1 MKAGIRILTFCLLSM
16 GAPSP
21 SKSDIYKFVAP
32 DGQIFYS
39 DKPLHKGYRLII
51 RTPRPKNPAATKL
64 LAKRRSKFSPLIEE
78 VAKKNRLDPKL
89 LHAVIR
95 AESAYDPKAL
105 SPKGAIGLMQLMPAT
120 AKRYGIDDPHDPI
133 DNVEAGARYL
143 RDLLK
148 LFGDVKLAV
157 AAYNAGEKA
166 VQKYGN
172 RIPPY
177 KETRQYVSKVMK
189 FYGL

>member
-1 MKAGIRILTFCLLSM
+1 VA
-16 GAPSP
+16 
-21 SKSDIYKFVAP
+21 DVYKYVAS
-32 DGQIFYS
+32 DGQVYYS
-39 DKPLHKGYRLII
+39 DKARHRGYRLII
-51 RTPRPKNPAATKL
+51 RTPRLRRSFGGQL
-64 LAKRRSKFSPLIEE
+64 LAKRRSEFTPLIEK

-95 AESAYDPKAL
+95 VESAYDPKAV

-120 AKRYGIDDPHDPI
+120 AKRYGIDDPRDPA
-133 DNVEAGARYL
+133 DNIEAGARYL
-143 RDLLK
+143 HDLLEA
-148 LFGDVKLAV
+148 FGDVRLAV

-177 KETRQYVSKVMK
+177 QETRQYVARVMK